1 MEELITFD
9 KTVVGEVWG
18 SHDWPVTQELCDAW
32 QKLLSDETPAYTADG
47 RRAMPQGLLLVMYAN
62 CSVALRPN
70 RPSGGVH
77 AKQKLRFGV
86 PAYVGDVLTTQVK
99 VADKYLKRER
109 RYVELETITTNQH
122 GEMVVAGVRTTIMSA

>member
-9 KTVVGEVWG
+9 KIEVGEVWG
-18 SHDWPVTQELCDAW
+18 THDWPVSQELCDAW
-32 QKLLSDETPAYTADG
+32 QRLLSDQTPAYAAG
-47 RRAMPQGLLLVMYAN
+47 GKRVMPQGLLLVMYAN
-62 CSVALRPN
+62 CSVALKPN

-86 PAYVGDVLTTQVK
+86 PAYVGDVLSTQVK
-99 VADKYLKRER
+99 VGSKYIKRER

-122 GEMVVAGVRTTIMSA
+122 GEMVVEGIRTTIMSA